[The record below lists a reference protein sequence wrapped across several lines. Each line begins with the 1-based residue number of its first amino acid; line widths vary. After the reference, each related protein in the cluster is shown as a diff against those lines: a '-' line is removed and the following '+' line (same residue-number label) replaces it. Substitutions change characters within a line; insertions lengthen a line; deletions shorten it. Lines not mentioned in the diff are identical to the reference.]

1 LPQATRLTLY
11 EGFPLRGYSRT
22 LQTEKAPDGFFRLR
36 ALKHQDDA
44 SWCLSKILLKQDQD
58 AHYGFV
64 SQNHFYGGIH
74 MLNVSR
80 FKTLTGLTI
89 AEVAVRLDA
98 ELPKEAYSAVP
109 GAANL
114 TDIDPNWMRKVFNEI
129 FGICGIGWGY
139 KYDPVDLHISTD
151 IRARSSGGSR
161 TVHVAAL
168 TRLTFWYKVT
178 DEPGAV
184 VTCEI
189 DASGGSENDVE
200 AYAMKGAITSALGN
214 AASNLGFQESVYL
227 GKRSH
232 QTVGKKTA
240 SPAASKP
247 APAKSAAAAQ
257 NKTNVPSDAAP
268 KPVLKPAPVPP
279 SVPAAADVS
288 TFVVTIGARAG
299 RTLGDIFKSEGGGKA
314 IQFYTTMAT
323 GGNPAKEALKNAA
336 VAFLA
341 KNNGHV
347 PQSVAA

>member
-1 LPQATRLTLY
+1 
-11 EGFPLRGYSRT
+11 
-22 LQTEKAPDGFFRLR
+22 
-36 ALKHQDDA
+36 
-44 SWCLSKILLKQDQD
+44 
-58 AHYGFV
+58 
-64 SQNHFYGGIH
+64 
-74 MLNVSR
+74 MLNVSN
-80 FKTLTGLTI
+80 FKTLMGLTI

-139 KYDPVDLHISTD
+139 KYDPVDLHISSDT
-151 IRARSSGGSR
+151 RARSSGGSR

-178 DEPGAV
+178 DEQGSV
-184 VTCEI
+184 ITCEI

-214 AASNLGFQESVYL
+214 AASNLGFQELVYL

-232 QTVGKKTA
+232 QTVGKKAA
-240 SPAASKP
+240 SAAVSKP
-247 APAKSAAAAQ
+247 APAKSAAAAA
-257 NKTNVPSDAAP
+257 NKANVPSAAAP
-268 KPVLKPAPVPP
+268 IADAKPVSKPAPVL
-279 SVPAAADVS
+279 AAPDES

-299 RTLGDIFKSEGGGKA
+299 KTLADIYKSEGGAKA

-323 GGNPAKEALKNAA
+323 GGNSAKEALKNAA
-336 VAFLA
+336 TAFLA

>member
-1 LPQATRLTLY
+1 
-11 EGFPLRGYSRT
+11 
-22 LQTEKAPDGFFRLR
+22 
-36 ALKHQDDA
+36 
-44 SWCLSKILLKQDQD
+44 
-58 AHYGFV
+58 
-64 SQNHFYGGIH
+64 
-74 MLNVSR
+74 
-80 FKTLTGLTI
+80 
-89 AEVAVRLDA
+89 
-98 ELPKEAYSAVP
+98 
-109 GAANL
+109 
-114 TDIDPNWMRKVFNEI
+114 MRKVFNEI

-139 KYDPVDLHISTD
+139 KYDPVDLHISSDT
-151 IRARSSGGSR
+151 RARSSGGSR

-178 DEPGAV
+178 DEQGSV
-184 VTCEI
+184 ITCEI

-232 QTVGKKTA
+232 QTVGKKTTSSTA
-240 SPAASKP
+240 PKP
-247 APAKSAAAAQ
+247 APAKGAATAQ
-257 NKTNVPSDAAP
+257 NKANVPSGAAPIADVKPAP
-268 KPVLKPAPVPP
+268 KPALSLPLLMCPHSWSPSAHAPV
-279 SVPAAADVS
+279 
-288 TFVVTIGARAG
+288 
-299 RTLGDIFKSEGGGKA
+299 RTLGDIYKSEGGAKA